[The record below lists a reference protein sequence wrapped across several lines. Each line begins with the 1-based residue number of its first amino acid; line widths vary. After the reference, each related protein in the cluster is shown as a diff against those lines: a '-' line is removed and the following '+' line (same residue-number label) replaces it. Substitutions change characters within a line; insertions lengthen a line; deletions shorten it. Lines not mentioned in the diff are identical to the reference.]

1 MYVFVHAQSIK
12 TVHASTQGRG
22 VKNGKILSTQLLNA
36 PLLMYI
42 MNFFLSFF
50 TVVKVSY
57 FLVKMSLLKQAF
69 QLISVF
75 PLLKL
80 IAKFVF
86 QIQPLSSICLIKPR
100 ITKVRCR
107 HSLNSTMVSVS
118 TVQHS
123 LKQEFLCTQKNFKMS
138 LYTLNEKPQKNDLFH
153 MKSNS

>member
-1 MYVFVHAQSIK
+1 
-12 TVHASTQGRG
+12 
-22 VKNGKILSTQLLNA
+22 
-36 PLLMYI
+36 MYI
-42 MNFFLSFF
+42 MNFFISFF

-86 QIQPLSSICLIKPR
+86 QIQPLSPICLIKPR

-118 TVQHS
+118 TVQT
-123 LKQEFLCTQKNFKMS
+123 LLNQEFLCT
-138 LYTLNEKPQKNDLFH
+138 YTLPVQVFRWPKKIPT
-153 MKSNS
+153 SNLAFQAFKGFIGT